1 MSDNQIFERVAII
14 GIGLI
19 GSSVALAVR
28 ANGLAGHV
36 ACHDAD
42 ADVRA
47 RAAALDIVDSM
58 HADTAGAVTGADL
71 VVVATPVGACG
82 IVAAAMRDHLRAG
95 AIVTDV
101 GSVKGAVVAAMGP
114 HMPKGV
120 HLVPGHPVAGT
131 EHSGPEAGFAELFR
145 HRFSILT
152 PPPGADADAVARLE
166 AFWQGMGADVEIMD
180 AEHHDRV
187 LAITSHLPH
196 LIAYTIVGTA
206 SDLETELEAK
216 SRDDEVVTTR
226 EVIKYSAGGFR
237 DFTRIAA
244 SDPVMWRDVFLLN
257 KEAVLEMLGRF
268 SEDLTAMRRSIR
280 HDDGDALFELF
291 SRTRDIRRGVI
302 EAGQAGRFQYTEN
315 GDPGHDASEE
325 DAS

>member
-1 MSDNQIFERVAII
+1 MTDTQIFDRVAII

-19 GSSVALAVR
+19 GSSVAQAIR
-28 ANGLAGHV
+28 ANGLASHV

-58 HADTAGAVTGADL
+58 HDDLAGAVTDADMI
-71 VVVATPVGACG
+71 VVATPVGVCG
-82 IVAAAMRDHLRAG
+82 DVAEAMRAHLKPG
-95 AIVTDV
+95 SIVTDV
-101 GSVKGAVVAAMGP
+101 GSVKGSVIMAMSP
-114 HMPKGV
+114 HIPAGV

-131 EHSGPEAGFAELFR
+131 EHSGPESGFAELFQN
-145 HRFSILT
+145 RFSILT
-152 PPPGADADAVARLE
+152 PPPGADSEAVSKLERL
-166 AFWQGMGADVEIMD
+166 WRGMGADVEIMD

-196 LIAYTIVGTA
+196 LIAYTIVATA
-206 SDLETELEAK
+206 ADLETELEAQPQ
-216 SRDDEVVTTR
+216 DDEVVTTR

-257 KEAVLEMLGRF
+257 KGAVLEMLGRF
-268 SEDLTAMRRSIR
+268 TEDLTALQRAIR
-280 HDDGDALFELF
+280 KDDGDALFEMF
-291 SRTRDIRRGVI
+291 TRTRDIRRGVI
-302 EAGQAGRFQYTEN
+302 EARQAGRFQYTEN
-315 GDPGHDASEE
+315 GRASDDDA
-325 DAS
+325 

>member
-1 MSDNQIFERVAII
+1 MSTDFNPFERVAVV

-19 GSSVALAVR
+19 GSSLAR
-28 ANGLAGHV
+28 AIRARGLAAHV

-42 ADVRA
+42 AETRTRA
-47 RAAALDIVDSM
+47 EALDIVDSM
-58 HADTAGAVTGADL
+58 HADLAGAASGADL
-71 VVVATPVGACG
+71 VIVATPPGACG
-82 IVAAAMRDHLRAG
+82 AVAEAMAPHLSAG

-101 GSVKGAVVAAMGP
+101 ASLKATVTALMSP
-114 HMPKGV
+114 HIPDNV
-120 HLVPGHPVAGT
+120 HLIPGHPVAGT
-131 EHSGPEAGFAELFR
+131 EHSGPEAGFAELFQD
-145 HRFSILT
+145 RFAILT
-152 PPPGADADAVARLE
+152 PPKDADPQAVERLS
-166 AFWQGMGADVEIMD
+166 AFWQALGSDVEIMD

-196 LIAYTIVGTA
+196 LIAYTIVATA

-216 SRDDEVVTTR
+216 KRDDDVVTTR

-257 KEAVLEMLGRF
+257 KDAVLEMLGRF
-268 SEDLTAMRRSIR
+268 SEDLTALQRAIR
-280 HDDGDALFELF
+280 HDDGDTLHELF

-302 EAGQAGRFQYTEN
+302 EARQAGRFQYTEN
-315 GDPGHDASEE
+315 GNKD
-325 DAS
+325 

>member
-1 MSDNQIFERVAII
+1 MSDTQIFDRVTII

-19 GSSVALAVR
+19 GSSVAQAIR

-42 ADVRA
+42 GDVRA
-47 RAAALDIVDSM
+47 RAEALDIVDSM
-58 HADTAGAVTGADL
+58 HADIMSAVDGADL

-82 IVAAAMRDHLRAG
+82 AVAGAMSGHLKQG

-101 GSVKGAVVAAMGP
+101 GSVKGSVITAMAP
-114 HMPKGV
+114 HIPDGV

-131 EHSGPEAGFAELFR
+131 EHSGPESGFAELFQN
-145 HRFSILT
+145 RFSILT
-152 PPPGADADAVARLE
+152 PPPGADANAVATLSRL
-166 AFWQGMGADVEIMD
+166 WQGMGADVEVMD

-206 SDLETELEAK
+206 ADLETELEAQP
-216 SRDDEVVTTR
+216 RDDEVVTTR

-257 KEAVLEMLGRF
+257 KDAVLEMVERF
-268 SEDLTAMRRSIR
+268 TEDMTALQDAIR
-280 HDDGDALFELF
+280 DDDGDALFELF

-302 EAGQAGRFQYTEN
+302 EARQAGRFQYTEN
-315 GDPGHDASEE
+315 GKRSDDE
-325 DAS
+325 DS

>member
-1 MSDNQIFERVAII
+1 MTDTQIFDRVAII

-19 GSSVALAVR
+19 GSSVAQAIR

-58 HADTAGAVTGADL
+58 HDDLAGAVTDADM
-71 VVVATPVGACG
+71 VVVATPVGVCG
-82 IVAAAMRDHLRAG
+82 DVAAAMRAHLKPG
-95 AIVTDV
+95 SIVTDV
-101 GSVKGAVVAAMGP
+101 GSVKGSVITAMSP
-114 HMPKGV
+114 HIPAGV

-131 EHSGPEAGFAELFR
+131 EHSGPESGFAELFQN
-145 HRFSILT
+145 RFSILT
-152 PPPGADADAVARLE
+152 PPPGADSEAVSTLERL
-166 AFWQGMGADVEIMD
+166 WRGMGADVEIMD

-196 LIAYTIVGTA
+196 LIAYTIVATA
-206 SDLETELEAK
+206 ADLETELEAQPQ
-216 SRDDEVVTTR
+216 DDEVVTTR

-257 KEAVLEMLGRF
+257 KDAVLEMLGRF
-268 SEDLTAMRRSIR
+268 TEDLTALQRAIR
-280 HDDGDALFELF
+280 KDDGDALFEMF
-291 SRTRDIRRGVI
+291 TRTRDIRRGVI
-302 EAGQAGRFQYTEN
+302 EARQAGRFQYTEN
-315 GDPGHDASEE
+315 GKSSDDDA
-325 DAS
+325 

>member
-1 MSDNQIFERVAII
+1 MSTTRIFERVAII
-14 GIGLI
+14 GVGLI
-19 GSSVALAVR
+19 GSSVAHAIR
-28 ANGLAGHV
+28 ANGLADHV
-36 ACHDAD
+36 ALHDAD

-47 RAAALDIVDSM
+47 RAEALDIADSI
-58 HADTAGAVTGADL
+58 HADIGDAVSGAGL

-82 IVAAAMRDHLRAG
+82 AVAEAIGSHLQTG

-101 GSVKGAVVAAMGP
+101 GSVKGSVIAAMTP
-114 HMPKGV
+114 HIPDGV

-131 EHSGPEAGFAELFR
+131 EHSGPESGFAELFQN
-145 HRFSILT
+145 RFSILT
-152 PPPGADADAVARLE
+152 PPPGADAVAVAKLE
-166 AFWQGMGADVEIMD
+166 ALWQGMGADVEIMD

-196 LIAYTIVGTA
+196 LIAYTIVATA
-206 SDLETELEAK
+206 ADLETELEAK

-257 KEAVLEMLGRF
+257 KDAVLEMLGRF
-268 SEDLTAMRRSIR
+268 DEDLTALQRAIR

-302 EAGQAGRFQYTEN
+302 EARQAGRFQYTEN
-315 GDPGHDASEE
+315 GKASDDE
-325 DAS
+325 S

>member
-1 MSDNQIFERVAII
+1 MTGTQIFERVAIL

-19 GSSVALAVR
+19 GSSVAHVIR

-36 ACHDAD
+36 ACHDSD

-47 RAAALDIVDSM
+47 RAEALDIVDSM
-58 HADTAGAVTGADL
+58 HADIAGAVTGADL

-82 IVAAAMRDHLRAG
+82 LVAEAMRAHLKTG

-101 GSVKGAVVAAMGP
+101 GSVKGSVIAAMSP
-114 HMPKGV
+114 HIPDGV

-131 EHSGPEAGFAELFR
+131 EHSGPESGFAELFQN
-145 HRFSILT
+145 RFSILT
-152 PPPGADADAVARLE
+152 PPPGADADAVATLERL
-166 AFWQGMGADVEIMD
+166 WQGMGADVEIMD

-196 LIAYTIVGTA
+196 LIAYTIVATA
-206 SDLETELEAK
+206 ADLETELEAQP
-216 SRDDEVVTTR
+216 RDDELVTTR

-257 KEAVLEMLGRF
+257 KDAVLEMLGRF
-268 SEDLTAMRRSIR
+268 TEDLTVLQRAIR
-280 HDDGDALFELF
+280 KDDGDALFEMF

-302 EAGQAGRFQYTEN
+302 EARQAGRFQYTEN
-315 GDPGHDASEE
+315 GKPSEDDA
-325 DAS
+325 